1 MYFNIIHVYVHIYAK
16 ISLYMYIFVGLSSL
30 SESAGVTT
38 NPDRLRFD
46 YPLDDNDESVKTKT
60 RKPPPTVY
68 REQVN
73 IDDG

>member
-1 MYFNIIHVYVHIYAK
+1 
-16 ISLYMYIFVGLSSL
+16 MYIFVGLSSL

-73 IDDG
+73 IDDGQMNCMDEWMHGCMMDG